1 MVGKPKTGKSPLV
14 CRRHRQKPKKKKKKI
29 EKTKRKEN
37 VEGYGQ
43 KLFYLC
49 NLNNLMDFYEQ

>member
-14 CRRHRQKPKKKKKKI
+14 CRRHRQKTKKKKKI